1 MEFWCQWWNIRIREK
16 GFEASTESGSASV
29 ECKMKKCF
37 RICRRRVFGTWTQ
50 LNAATANADSEEKFQ
65 SICIIY
71 YCCPKTLL
79 IVAQLFTSHRS
90 RIPFGPFSGEMFSVG
105 FQVFPQNRQLLPLYR
120 ARQLRGVSPKF
131 VMRLRPTTGKTLRR
145 TSSGNLVSKA
155 TSSNSAE
162 PGILNLI
169 SSNQCLNTW
178 IYIV

>member
-1 MEFWCQWWNIRIREK
+1 MDQNRSHRPIVHLSIVTRAVSQCSVIINHALLFVTHQFILAINSKYGILVPAAVVEYSNSGNK

-71 YCCPKTLL
+71 YNCCPKTLL
-79 IVAQLFTSHRS
+79 IAAQLFTSHRS

-105 FQVFPQNRQLLPLYR
+105 FQVFPQNRQLLPPIP
-120 ARQLRGVSPKF
+120 GS
-131 VMRLRPTTGKTLRR
+131 
-145 TSSGNLVSKA
+145 A
-155 TSSNSAE
+155 TAE
-162 PGILNLI
+162 
-169 SSNQCLNTW
+169 S
-178 IYIV
+178 